1 MKLTS
6 DRYLAPR
13 LRISASV
20 PQIPQ
25 CAFMKCFIIHLRS
38 RDVRKPCNSRHQ
50 SVRRNL
56 ARYQTTP
63 LHSTARRISSFI
75 ITKPRGM

>member
-6 DRYLAPR
+6 DRYLVPR

-25 CAFMKCFIIHLRS
+25 CAFMTIFIFHVRS
-38 RDVRKPCNSRHQ
+38 RDLSSRATADQ

-56 ARYQTTP
+56 ARYQLTQR
-63 LHSTARRISSFI
+63 HSIARHISLFI
-75 ITKPRGM
+75 VTKPRDM